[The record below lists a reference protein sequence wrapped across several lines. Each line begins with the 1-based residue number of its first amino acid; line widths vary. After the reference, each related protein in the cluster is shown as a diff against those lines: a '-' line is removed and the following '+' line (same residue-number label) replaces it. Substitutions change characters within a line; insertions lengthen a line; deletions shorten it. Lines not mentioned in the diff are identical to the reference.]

1 MEKVFRVVMSCFIER
16 KDINF
21 IRKKKTMNKK
31 NLLVIKS
38 CTQKALN
45 FTIKIQ

>member
-31 NLLVIKS
+31 I
-38 CTQKALN
+38 
-45 FTIKIQ
+45 FW